1 MTVTVTPTLGPAD
14 QWTETTT
21 PVGPMMVIGDEE
33 AVHFVH
39 LPDSYVRAAFDGDRA
54 GLPAAVAAAVEQI
67 EAYFAGALTDFSL
80 PLDPTGTDFQRRV
93 WLALAD
99 IPYGATE
106 SYGQLASRVGNPKAC
121 RAVGLANG
129 RNPIPLVLP
138 CHRVIGSN
146 GSLTGYG
153 GGLALKQRLLD
164 HERSSSPPAAAAPA
178 APGAGRRRAS

>member
-1 MTVTVTPTLGPAD
+1 MGHSDEWTVVA
-14 QWTETTT
+14 T
-21 PVGPMMVIGDEE
+21 PVGEMMVVGDDD

-39 LPDSYVRAAFDGDRA
+39 LPGSFVGGAFDPGRSGTPD
-54 GLPAAVAAAVEQI
+54 AVTEAVKQI
-67 EAYFAGALTDFSL
+67 DAYFTGALVEFSL
-80 PLDPTGTDFQRRV
+80 PLNPAGTAFQRQV

-106 SYGQLASRVGNPKAC
+106 SYGELAARIGNPKAC

-138 CHRVIGSN
+138 CHRVIGAD

-153 GGLALKQRLLD
+153 GGLELKKRLLD
-164 HERSSSPPAAAAPA
+164 HERRVPAF
-178 APGAGRRRAS
+178 